1 MISGIGSQAKR
12 AFPPTLLMEAEAATL
27 PGPFPAPTVAGGS
40 ATGNEVQNF
49 FTWLTQDNPIAAWI
63 NQNTSWIVKEREA
76 AEGSLLDRARGLL
89 APVEQAG
96 NVVGEVASKLL
107 SPSEMYADLQ
117 AKIGPAFAR
126 IALGLVALVLLAAAF
141 WLLSNSRKAA

>member
-1 MISGIGSQAKR
+1 M
-12 AFPPTLLMEAEAATL
+12 
-27 PGPFPAPTVAGGS
+27 
-40 ATGNEVQNF
+40 QNF